1 MHQTPRPLS
10 PLKRPVNIAQKAL
23 NMYLRVDELKAVVLQ
38 KKKSTALSSM
48 KLISRDIRYA
58 FWNMEKYRLKTMQ
71 VSNIVVA
78 MRLRSL
84 NKFFM

>member
-1 MHQTPRPLS
+1 MHQTPR

-23 NMYLRVDELKAVVLQ
+23 NMYFRVVELKAVVLQ
-38 KKKSTALSSM
+38 KKKSTALSSI